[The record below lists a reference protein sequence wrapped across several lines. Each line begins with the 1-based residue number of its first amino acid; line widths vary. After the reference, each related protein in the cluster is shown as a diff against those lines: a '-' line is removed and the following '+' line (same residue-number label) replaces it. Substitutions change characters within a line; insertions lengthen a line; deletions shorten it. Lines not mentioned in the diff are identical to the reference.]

1 MAILGLVGSYRNY
14 HLLASVRGLSRR
26 VKADI
31 TQIVFERIAVANSSV
46 SLSTK
51 KGEENSLGHFLILN
65 RVTLQ

>member
-14 HLLASVRGLSRR
+14 LLLASVRGRSR
-26 VKADI
+26 KENSDI

-46 SLSTK
+46 SLCTE
-51 KGEENSLGHFLILN
+51 KGEENSLRHFLILN